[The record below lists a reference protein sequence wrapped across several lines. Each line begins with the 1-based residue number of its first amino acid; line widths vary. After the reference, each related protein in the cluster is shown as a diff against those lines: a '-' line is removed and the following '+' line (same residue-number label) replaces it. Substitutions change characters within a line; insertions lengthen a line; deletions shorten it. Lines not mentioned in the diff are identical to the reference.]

1 MPLTIAKPQAQS
13 VTRIDDKFPPRP
25 LPRDDLATLIAA
37 VPAPDFAAQLLAY
50 VRRVADI
57 ANFGAFHV
65 ADMSRPE
72 PVLSF
77 WGGEMSGYW
86 FNRNASTILSDEQLI
101 NSILTRIRAARDQG
115 LTIERWRPDPGDP
128 LHPIYARDG
137 VIERVTVS
145 SWTDRVGLQTFLLRG
160 EKSGWFTEAEMERL
174 QQVLPLVHELIGL
187 RHRITGSMGLR
198 LPPSGRASSLRE
210 RDTGPFGQLS
220 RREAEI
226 CDFALQ
232 GVSVAGTALAL
243 EISENTVR
251 TLRRRAFGK
260 LGVNSATQV
269 AALILWDSRS
279 SR

>member
-1 MPLTIAKPQAQS
+1 M
-13 VTRIDDKFPPRP
+13 DDKFPPRA
-25 LPRDDLATLIAA
+25 LPRDDLAALIAS
-37 VPAPDFAAQLLAY
+37 VPAPGFATRLLAHM
-50 VRRVADI
+50 RQAADI

-86 FNRNASTILSDEQLI
+86 FNRNASTILSDDRLI
-101 NSILTRIRAARDQG
+101 DSILTRIRAAKGQG
-115 LTIERWRPDPGDP
+115 LTIERWRPEPGDP
-128 LHPIYARDG
+128 LRPIYARDG

-160 EKSGWFTEAEMERL
+160 ERAGWFTDEEMERL
-174 QQVLPLVHELIGL
+174 QKVLPLVHELIGL

-198 LPPSGRASSLRE
+198 PPPSGRATSLRE
-210 RDTGPFGQLS
+210 RNAGPFGQLS

-232 GVSVAGTALAL
+232 GVSVAGTALEL

-269 AALILWDSRS
+269 AALILGDSG
-279 SR
+279 

>member
-1 MPLTIAKPQAQS
+1 MS
-13 VTRIDDKFPPRP
+13 DKFPPRP
-25 LPRDDLATLIAA
+25 LPRDDLAALAAA
-37 VPAPDFAAQLLAY
+37 VPTPEFATRLLEH
-50 VRRVADI
+50 VRQAADI
-57 ANFGAFHV
+57 ANFGTFHV

-86 FNRNASTILSDEQLI
+86 FNRNASTILSDDRLI
-101 NSILTRIRAARDQG
+101 DSILTRIRAAKRQG
-115 LTIERWRPDPGDP
+115 LTIERWRPEPGDP
-128 LHPIYARDG
+128 LSTIYARDG

-145 SWTDRVGLQTFLLRG
+145 SWTNRVGLQTFLLRG
-160 EKSGWFTEAEMERL
+160 EKSGWFTDDEMERL

-187 RHRITGSMGLR
+187 RHRITGSMGSR

-210 RDTGPFGQLS
+210 RSAGPFGQLS

-232 GVSVAGTALAL
+232 GVSVAGTALEL

-269 AALILWDSRS
+269 AALILGDRS
-279 SR
+279 

>member
-1 MPLTIAKPQAQS
+1 MGLAPLTSAKQCLQS
-13 VTRIDDKFPPRP
+13 VTRMDDRFPPRA
-25 LPRDDLATLIAA
+25 LPRDDLAALIAS
-37 VPAPDFAAQLLAY
+37 VPAPDFATRLLAHM
-50 VRRVADI
+50 RQAADI

-86 FNRNASTILSDEQLI
+86 FNRNASTILSDDRLI
-101 NSILTRIRAARDQG
+101 DSILTRIRAAKGQG
-115 LTIERWRPDPGDP
+115 LTIERWRPEPGDP
-128 LHPIYARDG
+128 LRPIYARDG

-160 EKSGWFTEAEMERL
+160 ERAGWFTDEEMEQL

-210 RDTGPFGQLS
+210 RNAGPFGQLS

-232 GVSVAGTALAL
+232 GVSVAGTALEL

-269 AALILWDSRS
+269 AALILGDSG
-279 SR
+279 

>member
-1 MPLTIAKPQAQS
+1 M
-13 VTRIDDKFPPRP
+13 DDRFPPRA
-25 LPRDDLATLIAA
+25 LPRDDLAALIAS
-37 VPAPDFAAQLLAY
+37 VPAPDFAARLLAY
-50 VRRVADI
+50 MRQAADI

-86 FNRNASTILSDEQLI
+86 FNRNASTILSDARLI
-101 NSILTRIRAARDQG
+101 DSILSRIPAAKRQG
-115 LTIERWRPDPGDP
+115 LTIERWRPEPGDP

-174 QQVLPLVHELIGL
+174 HQVLPMVHELIGL

-210 RDTGPFGQLS
+210 RDSGPFGQLS
-220 RREAEI
+220 PREAEI

-232 GVSVAGTALAL
+232 GVSVAGTALEL

-269 AALILWDSRS
+269 AALILGDSG
-279 SR
+279 